1 MLVYLLSDKK
11 RKSRAYRTPKK
22 TPAIQVDRSRPKS
35 YYKMTRH
42 PIPVTT
48 VKKKQ

>member
-1 MLVYLLSDKK
+1 MSVYLLFDKK

-22 TPAIQVDRSRPKS
+22 TPAIQIDRIRPKS
-35 YYKMTRH
+35 YCKITRQ
-42 PIPVTT
+42 PIAVTT